1 MIESKI
7 IENINQRNGDG
18 FSPFFMACNNRNIHV
33 MKYLANHGADVLN
46 TAKYCAMND
55 MSSMI
60 RIMIKYLNFQSFVKN
75 DELNPLHVAI
85 IFEKKKTIKIVIKYC
100 SEILDYSDTKGVS
113 SKMLIQNHKNPEIKQ
128 LIPSNV

>member
-18 FSPFFMACNNRNIHV
+18 FSPFFMACNNRNILV
-33 MKYLANHGADVLN
+33 MKYLAKHGADVLN

-60 RIMIKYLNFQSFVKN
+60 RIMIKYLNFQSFVK
-75 DELNPLHVAI
+75 DGELNPLHVAI

-100 SEILDYSDTKGVS
+100 SEILDYSDTKGIS
-113 SKMLIQNHKNPEIKQ
+113 SKMLIQNHTNPEIKK
-128 LIPSNV
+128 LIPTN

>member
-18 FSPFFMACNNRNIHV
+18 FSPFFMACNNRNILV
-33 MKYLANHGADVLN
+33 MKYLAKHGADVLN

-60 RIMIKYLNFQSFVKN
+60 RIMIKYLNFQSFVK
-75 DELNPLHVAI
+75 DGELNPLHVAI